1 MNTRPDIAFAT
12 LRLAR
17 FNVNLS
23 PEHYAEADRA
33 IRYLV
38 ATQGLV
44 LQFGKGDTF
53 EVASDASFTDNTLDR
68 KSL

>member
-12 LRLAR
+12 LRLTR
-17 FNVNLS
+17 FNVNPS
-23 PEHYAEADRA
+23 PEHHAEADRA

-38 ATQGLV
+38 ATQGLA

-53 EVASDASFTDNTLDR
+53 EVASDASFVDNTLDR
-68 KSL
+68 KSS